1 MKFNPIAT
9 GTLIAALFA
18 STSAWAATVNVSYS
32 GDFDEDTV
40 LAEDGLPAGDYDTIG
55 GLEDVALFQLIEGT
69 NLFHGSI
76 EAPHDTAD
84 VFNIE
89 IADGFRL
96 IGASILWGIN
106 LSPIDNPYQST
117 RLQGADGAPSWH
129 VEESSVT
136 PEIFTIDSLLNGP
149 WGDEV
154 ATFNAPTLDVGPG
167 IYLSTLRDNGG
178 TCAIKNLPG
187 SDGFLHP
194 TCVDGID
201 YTMSFMVERVSTT
214 APVPVPASL
223 PLLLAGV
230 GGIAAISRRRRKIA

>member
-1 MKFNPIAT
+1 MKINHIAT
-9 GTLIAALFA
+9 VALATTLFA
-18 STSAWAATVNVSYS
+18 TTSAWAATVNVSYS

-40 LAEDGLPAGDYDTIG
+40 AAEGGLPAGDYDTIG
-55 GLEDVALFQLIEGT
+55 GLEDVALFELVEGT

-76 EAPHDTAD
+76 EAPNDTAD

-117 RLQGADGAPSWH
+117 RLQGASGAPSWH
-129 VEESSVT
+129 FEESSEN

-149 WGDEV
+149 WGDSV

-178 TCAIKNLPG
+178 TCAMKNLPG
-187 SDGFLHP
+187 SGGFLYP

-201 YTMSFMVERVSTT
+201 YTMSFEVERVDIT
-214 APVPVPASL
+214 APIPIPASL
-223 PLLLAGV
+223 PLLLATI
-230 GGIAAISRRRRKIA
+230 GGLGLFSRRTRNL